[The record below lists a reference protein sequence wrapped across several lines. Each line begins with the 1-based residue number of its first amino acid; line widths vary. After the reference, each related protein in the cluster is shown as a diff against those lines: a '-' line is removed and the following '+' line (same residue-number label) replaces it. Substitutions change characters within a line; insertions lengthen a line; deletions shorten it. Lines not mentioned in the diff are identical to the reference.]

1 MTLDLL
7 LHLRPE
13 EAGHEVGDSIDIEG
27 EHPIRIRF
35 RPGNDALYATSAHLV
50 NSIPTVIDAPPGIW
64 PWASPVPLVPRHLRF
79 EATERVDYRGRV
91 VTPLDT
97 EALAA
102 TVAEMRA
109 AAVESI
115 AVCFLFSFMN
125 PVHERQARDVIGQ
138 VWPEVPVSISSE
150 ILPEIREY
158 ERSSTVVIDAYVKPV
173 MGAYFENLEQRLA
186 SGGMECGVTSG
197 PAGGVIGAAH
207 LGEQSGYPNLLA
219 IDVGGTSFEVSLI
232 EGGVPS
238 RTTEGFI
245 EWGIPFKIPLVD
257 VKSIGAGGGS
267 IARIDPG
274 GLIQVGPDS
283 AGSEPGPV
291 CYRKGGSLP
300 TLTDAYVT
308 IGLIDPAYFLG
319 GRVRLDAG
327 AAREAIRDQIAEV
340 AGMTVTEAAL
350 GIVRVAEASMVGAM
364 RIVSTQRGYD
374 PRDYAMIAYGGAG
387 PVSAVE
393 LARELGVGTVL
404 VPRYLR
410 RMKELDL
417 ATLTTL
423 SEELVA
429 EGEAAMNR
437 IGVTAAPIMQF
448 TADVRYSG
456 QNFEVN
462 VSFPSGAVTEA
473 TIERV
478 VDSFHAEHLRLFG
491 HHKEDEAL
499 EFVSLRLAVIATT
512 EKPEFTPPR
521 PQGSSEAKGRRRLFS
536 SSGQI
541 VEAPV
546 FDRIALDVGW
556 ARPGALIIEEPDSTV
571 VVRGTNDSTAIDDLG
586 NIVVIR
592 EGLVALCRSMGY
604 ALSRTAYS
612 PIFSEGFDFSCALFD
627 GIGEMVAQA
636 EFNPVHLGS
645 MPYTVEWTVKEIGLD
660 NLDEGDVILHNDP
673 FRGGTHLTDFT
684 MMAPVFYEGR
694 LVAIPAVRGHQID
707 EGLIVPPVKVY
718 RRGEPVKDIWDLI
731 LANIRVPKIVHGDF
745 RAMFGSLKVAERRV
759 QEYCRKYGPDTYA
772 EATDEIKNYSERRM
786 RAMISRLPDGTYE
799 AADMLDDTGTT
810 LDPVRV
816 QCRLTIDGDTVTTDF
831 SGSDPQVQGPINA
844 TYGVTA
850 SQVYTVLFQVSDPD
864 MPSNHGAFRPIK
876 IVAPPGSV
884 VNAESPAAVFGGN
897 VETSSRIMDVLLA
910 CFAQAV
916 PDRVMGACFGTCQ
929 NFTGGSQHPE
939 LDEYSIIYIYHEGG
953 WGGRASG
960 DGLTAQINPVGNDM
974 NQPVEIFESR
984 FPWLYEE
991 YCINENSG
999 GPGYNRGGLGI
1010 RQRLRSLS
1018 VSSSINLIA
1027 DRVKLPGS
1035 AEFVHA
1041 TEAFGTV
1048 SPSKFAGKVIP
1059 RGTVVENTTTGGG
1072 GYGDPLDREPERVAT
1087 DVVEGYVTAAAAESQ
1102 YGVILRSD
1110 GSVDSEATLATRRK
1124 LRQKAQ

>member
-1 MTLDLL
+1 MTPARPLRIGVDIGGTFTDLVTVDSSTGVL
-7 LHLRPE
+7 AMSKSFTTPADRTDGVLEVLVEGGVALGDVSQFVHGTTTATNAVVERKGGRVGLIST
-13 EAGHEVGDSIDIEG
+13 AGFRDTLEIK
-27 EHPIRIRF
+27 RINRE
-35 RPGNDALYATSAHLV
+35 RHYDLQ
-50 NSIPTVIDAPPGIW
+50 
-64 PWASPVPLVPRHLRF
+64 WASPVPLVPRRLRF

-173 MGAYFENLEQRLA
+173 MGAYFDNLERRLA
-186 SGGMECGVTSG
+186 SGGMECGVTVISSGGGIVPVAEAKATPVRTLQSG

-207 LGEQSGYPNLLA
+207 LGRQSGHPNLLA

-291 CYRKGGSLP
+291 CYDKGGSLP

-404 VPRYLR
+404 VPRFPGAFCAFGGLCADIRFDFVRSYLR
-410 RMKELDL
+410 RMEELDL

-429 EGEAAMNR
+429 EGGSAMER
-437 IGVTAAPIMQF
+437 IGVTAVPIMGF

-462 VSFPSGAVTEA
+462 VSFPPGAVTEA

-478 VDSFHAEHLRLFG
+478 VESFHAEHLRLFG

-521 PQGSSEAKGRRRLFS
+521 PHRSREAKGRRQLFS
-536 SSGQI
+536 SDGQI

-546 FDRIALDVGW
+546 FDRSALDVGW
-556 ARPGALIIEEPDSTV
+556 AHPGVLIIEEPDSTV
-571 VVRGTNDSTAIDDLG
+571 VVRGANDSTAIDDLG
-586 NIVVIR
+586 NIVV
-592 EGLVALCRSMGY
+592 
-604 ALSRTAYS
+604 
-612 PIFSEGFDFSCALFD
+612 
-627 GIGEMVAQA
+627 
-636 EFNPVHLGS
+636 N
-645 MPYTVEWTVKEIGLD
+645 
-660 NLDEGDVILHNDP
+660 
-673 FRGGTHLTDFT
+673 
-684 MMAPVFYEGR
+684 
-694 LVAIPAVRGHQID
+694 
-707 EGLIVPPVKVY
+707 
-718 RRGEPVKDIWDLI
+718 
-731 LANIRVPKIVHGDF
+731 
-745 RAMFGSLKVAERRV
+745 VAE
-759 QEYCRKYGPDTYA
+759 
-772 EATDEIKNYSERRM
+772 
-786 RAMISRLPDGTYE
+786 
-799 AADMLDDTGTT
+799 
-810 LDPVRV
+810 
-816 QCRLTIDGDTVTTDF
+816 
-831 SGSDPQVQGPINA
+831 SG
-844 TYGVTA
+844 
-850 SQVYTVLFQVSDPD
+850 
-864 MPSNHGAFRPIK
+864 
-876 IVAPPGSV
+876 
-884 VNAESPAAVFGGN
+884 
-897 VETSSRIMDVLLA
+897 
-910 CFAQAV
+910 
-916 PDRVMGACFGTCQ
+916 
-929 NFTGGSQHPE
+929 
-939 LDEYSIIYIYHEGG
+939 
-953 WGGRASG
+953 
-960 DGLTAQINPVGNDM
+960 
-974 NQPVEIFESR
+974 
-984 FPWLYEE
+984 
-991 YCINENSG
+991 
-999 GPGYNRGGLGI
+999 
-1010 RQRLRSLS
+1010 
-1018 VSSSINLIA
+1018 
-1027 DRVKLPGS
+1027 
-1035 AEFVHA
+1035 
-1041 TEAFGTV
+1041 
-1048 SPSKFAGKVIP
+1048 
-1059 RGTVVENTTTGGG
+1059 
-1072 GYGDPLDREPERVAT
+1072 
-1087 DVVEGYVTAAAAESQ
+1087 
-1102 YGVILRSD
+1102 
-1110 GSVDSEATLATRRK
+1110 
-1124 LRQKAQ
+1124 

>member
-1 MTLDLL
+1 MIQARPLRIGVDIGGTFTDLVTFDSTTGELSMSKSFTTPADRTDGVLEVLVEGGVALAHVSQFVHGTTTATNAVVERKGGRVGLISTEGFRDTLEIMRINRERHYDLQ
-7 LHLRPE
+7 
-13 EAGHEVGDSIDIEG
+13 
-27 EHPIRIRF
+27 
-35 RPGNDALYATSAHLV
+35 
-50 NSIPTVIDAPPGIW
+50 
-64 PWASPVPLVPRHLRF
+64 WASPVPLVPRHLRF
-79 EATERVDYRGRV
+79 EATERVDYRGRI

-115 AVCFLFSFMN
+115 AVCLLFSFMN
-125 PVHERQARDVIGQ
+125 PVHERQALDVIRQ

-186 SGGMECGVTSG
+186 SGGLECGVTVISSGGGIVPVAEAKATPVRTLQSG
-197 PAGGVIGAAH
+197 PAGGVIGAAY
-207 LGEQSGYPNLLA
+207 LGEQSGYRNLLA

-340 AGMTVTEAAL
+340 VGMTVTEAAL

-404 VPRYLR
+404 VPRFPGAFCAFGGLCADIRFDFVRSYLR
-410 RMKELDL
+410 RMEELDL

-429 EGEAAMNR
+429 EGGSAMER
-437 IGVTAAPIMQF
+437 IGVTSVPIMQF

-462 VSFPSGAVTEA
+462 VSFPPGPVTEA
-473 TIERV
+473 TIDQV

-571 VVRGTNDSTAIDDLG
+571 VVRGTNDSTAIDNLG
-586 NIVVIR
+586 NIVVR
-592 EGLVALCRSMGY
+592 
-604 ALSRTAYS
+604 
-612 PIFSEGFDFSCALFD
+612 
-627 GIGEMVAQA
+627 
-636 EFNPVHLGS
+636 
-645 MPYTVEWTVKEIGLD
+645 
-660 NLDEGDVILHNDP
+660 
-673 FRGGTHLTDFT
+673 
-684 MMAPVFYEGR
+684 
-694 LVAIPAVRGHQID
+694 
-707 EGLIVPPVKVY
+707 
-718 RRGEPVKDIWDLI
+718 
-731 LANIRVPKIVHGDF
+731 
-745 RAMFGSLKVAERRV
+745 VAE
-759 QEYCRKYGPDTYA
+759 
-772 EATDEIKNYSERRM
+772 
-786 RAMISRLPDGTYE
+786 
-799 AADMLDDTGTT
+799 
-810 LDPVRV
+810 
-816 QCRLTIDGDTVTTDF
+816 
-831 SGSDPQVQGPINA
+831 SG
-844 TYGVTA
+844 
-850 SQVYTVLFQVSDPD
+850 
-864 MPSNHGAFRPIK
+864 
-876 IVAPPGSV
+876 
-884 VNAESPAAVFGGN
+884 
-897 VETSSRIMDVLLA
+897 
-910 CFAQAV
+910 
-916 PDRVMGACFGTCQ
+916 
-929 NFTGGSQHPE
+929 
-939 LDEYSIIYIYHEGG
+939 
-953 WGGRASG
+953 
-960 DGLTAQINPVGNDM
+960 
-974 NQPVEIFESR
+974 
-984 FPWLYEE
+984 
-991 YCINENSG
+991 
-999 GPGYNRGGLGI
+999 
-1010 RQRLRSLS
+1010 
-1018 VSSSINLIA
+1018 
-1027 DRVKLPGS
+1027 
-1035 AEFVHA
+1035 
-1041 TEAFGTV
+1041 
-1048 SPSKFAGKVIP
+1048 
-1059 RGTVVENTTTGGG
+1059 
-1072 GYGDPLDREPERVAT
+1072 
-1087 DVVEGYVTAAAAESQ
+1087 
-1102 YGVILRSD
+1102 
-1110 GSVDSEATLATRRK
+1110 
-1124 LRQKAQ
+1124 

>member
-1 MTLDLL
+1 MTPPRPLRIGVDIGGTFTDLVTVDSTTGEL
-7 LHLRPE
+7 SMSKSFTTPADRTDGVLEVLAEGGVALGDVSQFVHGTTTATNAVVERKGGRVGLIST
-13 EAGHEVGDSIDIEG
+13 AGFRDTLEIK
-27 EHPIRIRF
+27 RINRE
-35 RPGNDALYATSAHLV
+35 RHYDLQ
-50 NSIPTVIDAPPGIW
+50 
-64 PWASPVPLVPRHLRF
+64 WASPVPLVPRRLRF

-173 MGAYFENLEQRLA
+173 MGAYFDNLERRLA
-186 SGGMECGVTSG
+186 SGGMECGVTVISSGGGIVPVAEAKATPVRTLQSG

-340 AGMTVTEAAL
+340 VGMTVTEAAL

-404 VPRYLR
+404 VPRFPGAFCAFGGLCADIRFDFVRSYLR
-410 RMKELDL
+410 RMEELDL

-429 EGEAAMNR
+429 EGESAMER
-437 IGVTAAPIMQF
+437 IGVTSVPIMQF

-462 VSFPSGAVTEA
+462 VSFPPGPVTEA
-473 TIERV
+473 TIDQV

-571 VVRGTNDSTAIDDLG
+571 VVRGTNDSTAIDNLG
-586 NIVVIR
+586 NIVVR
-592 EGLVALCRSMGY
+592 
-604 ALSRTAYS
+604 
-612 PIFSEGFDFSCALFD
+612 
-627 GIGEMVAQA
+627 
-636 EFNPVHLGS
+636 
-645 MPYTVEWTVKEIGLD
+645 
-660 NLDEGDVILHNDP
+660 
-673 FRGGTHLTDFT
+673 
-684 MMAPVFYEGR
+684 
-694 LVAIPAVRGHQID
+694 
-707 EGLIVPPVKVY
+707 
-718 RRGEPVKDIWDLI
+718 
-731 LANIRVPKIVHGDF
+731 
-745 RAMFGSLKVAERRV
+745 VAE
-759 QEYCRKYGPDTYA
+759 
-772 EATDEIKNYSERRM
+772 
-786 RAMISRLPDGTYE
+786 
-799 AADMLDDTGTT
+799 
-810 LDPVRV
+810 
-816 QCRLTIDGDTVTTDF
+816 
-831 SGSDPQVQGPINA
+831 SG
-844 TYGVTA
+844 
-850 SQVYTVLFQVSDPD
+850 
-864 MPSNHGAFRPIK
+864 
-876 IVAPPGSV
+876 
-884 VNAESPAAVFGGN
+884 
-897 VETSSRIMDVLLA
+897 
-910 CFAQAV
+910 
-916 PDRVMGACFGTCQ
+916 
-929 NFTGGSQHPE
+929 
-939 LDEYSIIYIYHEGG
+939 
-953 WGGRASG
+953 
-960 DGLTAQINPVGNDM
+960 
-974 NQPVEIFESR
+974 
-984 FPWLYEE
+984 
-991 YCINENSG
+991 
-999 GPGYNRGGLGI
+999 
-1010 RQRLRSLS
+1010 
-1018 VSSSINLIA
+1018 
-1027 DRVKLPGS
+1027 
-1035 AEFVHA
+1035 
-1041 TEAFGTV
+1041 
-1048 SPSKFAGKVIP
+1048 
-1059 RGTVVENTTTGGG
+1059 
-1072 GYGDPLDREPERVAT
+1072 
-1087 DVVEGYVTAAAAESQ
+1087 
-1102 YGVILRSD
+1102 
-1110 GSVDSEATLATRRK
+1110 
-1124 LRQKAQ
+1124 

>member
-1 MTLDLL
+1 MTPPRPLRIGVDIGGTFTDLVTVDSRTGEL
-7 LHLRPE
+7 SMSKSFTTPADRTDGVLEVLAEGGVALGDVSQFVHGTTTATNAVVERKGGRVGLIST
-13 EAGHEVGDSIDIEG
+13 AGFRDTLEIK
-27 EHPIRIRF
+27 RINRE
-35 RPGNDALYATSAHLV
+35 RHYDLQ
-50 NSIPTVIDAPPGIW
+50 
-64 PWASPVPLVPRHLRF
+64 WASPVPLVPRRLRF

-173 MGAYFENLEQRLA
+173 MGAYFDNLERRLA
-186 SGGMECGVTSG
+186 SGGMECGVTVISSGGGIVPVAEAKATPVRTLQSG

-207 LGEQSGYPNLLA
+207 LGRQSGHPNLLA

-291 CYRKGGSLP
+291 CYDKGGSLP

-404 VPRYLR
+404 VPRFPGAFCAFGGLCADIRFDFVRSYLR
-410 RMKELDL
+410 RMEELDL

-429 EGEAAMNR
+429 EGGSAMER
-437 IGVTAAPIMQF
+437 IGVTSVPIMQF

-462 VSFPSGAVTEA
+462 VSFPPGPVTEA
-473 TIERV
+473 TIDQV

-571 VVRGTNDSTAIDDLG
+571 VVRGANDSTAIDDLG
-586 NIVVIR
+586 NIVV
-592 EGLVALCRSMGY
+592 
-604 ALSRTAYS
+604 
-612 PIFSEGFDFSCALFD
+612 
-627 GIGEMVAQA
+627 
-636 EFNPVHLGS
+636 N
-645 MPYTVEWTVKEIGLD
+645 
-660 NLDEGDVILHNDP
+660 
-673 FRGGTHLTDFT
+673 
-684 MMAPVFYEGR
+684 
-694 LVAIPAVRGHQID
+694 
-707 EGLIVPPVKVY
+707 
-718 RRGEPVKDIWDLI
+718 
-731 LANIRVPKIVHGDF
+731 
-745 RAMFGSLKVAERRV
+745 VAE
-759 QEYCRKYGPDTYA
+759 
-772 EATDEIKNYSERRM
+772 
-786 RAMISRLPDGTYE
+786 
-799 AADMLDDTGTT
+799 
-810 LDPVRV
+810 
-816 QCRLTIDGDTVTTDF
+816 
-831 SGSDPQVQGPINA
+831 SG
-844 TYGVTA
+844 
-850 SQVYTVLFQVSDPD
+850 
-864 MPSNHGAFRPIK
+864 
-876 IVAPPGSV
+876 
-884 VNAESPAAVFGGN
+884 
-897 VETSSRIMDVLLA
+897 
-910 CFAQAV
+910 
-916 PDRVMGACFGTCQ
+916 
-929 NFTGGSQHPE
+929 
-939 LDEYSIIYIYHEGG
+939 
-953 WGGRASG
+953 
-960 DGLTAQINPVGNDM
+960 
-974 NQPVEIFESR
+974 
-984 FPWLYEE
+984 
-991 YCINENSG
+991 
-999 GPGYNRGGLGI
+999 
-1010 RQRLRSLS
+1010 
-1018 VSSSINLIA
+1018 
-1027 DRVKLPGS
+1027 
-1035 AEFVHA
+1035 
-1041 TEAFGTV
+1041 
-1048 SPSKFAGKVIP
+1048 
-1059 RGTVVENTTTGGG
+1059 
-1072 GYGDPLDREPERVAT
+1072 
-1087 DVVEGYVTAAAAESQ
+1087 
-1102 YGVILRSD
+1102 
-1110 GSVDSEATLATRRK
+1110 
-1124 LRQKAQ
+1124 

>member
-1 MTLDLL
+1 MTPARPLRIGVDIGGTFTDLVTVDSTTGALSMSKSFTTPADRTDGVLDVLVEGGVAL
-7 LHLRPE
+7 GDVSQFVHGTTTATNAVVERKGCRVGLIST
-13 EAGHEVGDSIDIEG
+13 AGFRDTLEIM
-27 EHPIRIRF
+27 RINRE
-35 RPGNDALYATSAHLV
+35 RHYDLQ
-50 NSIPTVIDAPPGIW
+50 
-64 PWASPVPLVPRHLRF
+64 WASPVPLVPRRLRF

-186 SGGMECGVTSG
+186 AGGMECGVTVISSGGGIVPVAEAKATPVRTLQSG

-207 LGEQSGYPNLLA
+207 LGRQSGYPNLLA

-232 EGGVPS
+232 EGGIPS

-267 IARIDPG
+267 IARVDPG

-291 CYRKGGSLP
+291 CYSKGGSLP

-327 AAREAIRDQIAEV
+327 AAREVIRDQIADPL
-340 AGMTVTEAAL
+340 GMTVTEAAL

-393 LARELGVGTVL
+393 LARELSVGTVL
-404 VPRYLR
+404 VPRFPGAFCAFGGLCADIRFDFVRSYLR
-410 RMKELDL
+410 RMEELDL

-541 VEAPV
+541 IEAPV
-546 FDRIALDVGW
+546 FDRSALDVGW
-556 ARPGALIIEEPDSTV
+556 AQPGALIIEEPDSTV

-586 NIVVIR
+586 NIVV
-592 EGLVALCRSMGY
+592 S
-604 ALSRTAYS
+604 
-612 PIFSEGFDFSCALFD
+612 
-627 GIGEMVAQA
+627 
-636 EFNPVHLGS
+636 
-645 MPYTVEWTVKEIGLD
+645 
-660 NLDEGDVILHNDP
+660 
-673 FRGGTHLTDFT
+673 
-684 MMAPVFYEGR
+684 
-694 LVAIPAVRGHQID
+694 
-707 EGLIVPPVKVY
+707 
-718 RRGEPVKDIWDLI
+718 
-731 LANIRVPKIVHGDF
+731 
-745 RAMFGSLKVAERRV
+745 VAE
-759 QEYCRKYGPDTYA
+759 
-772 EATDEIKNYSERRM
+772 
-786 RAMISRLPDGTYE
+786 
-799 AADMLDDTGTT
+799 
-810 LDPVRV
+810 
-816 QCRLTIDGDTVTTDF
+816 
-831 SGSDPQVQGPINA
+831 SG
-844 TYGVTA
+844 
-850 SQVYTVLFQVSDPD
+850 
-864 MPSNHGAFRPIK
+864 
-876 IVAPPGSV
+876 
-884 VNAESPAAVFGGN
+884 
-897 VETSSRIMDVLLA
+897 
-910 CFAQAV
+910 
-916 PDRVMGACFGTCQ
+916 
-929 NFTGGSQHPE
+929 
-939 LDEYSIIYIYHEGG
+939 
-953 WGGRASG
+953 
-960 DGLTAQINPVGNDM
+960 
-974 NQPVEIFESR
+974 
-984 FPWLYEE
+984 
-991 YCINENSG
+991 
-999 GPGYNRGGLGI
+999 
-1010 RQRLRSLS
+1010 
-1018 VSSSINLIA
+1018 
-1027 DRVKLPGS
+1027 
-1035 AEFVHA
+1035 
-1041 TEAFGTV
+1041 
-1048 SPSKFAGKVIP
+1048 
-1059 RGTVVENTTTGGG
+1059 
-1072 GYGDPLDREPERVAT
+1072 
-1087 DVVEGYVTAAAAESQ
+1087 
-1102 YGVILRSD
+1102 
-1110 GSVDSEATLATRRK
+1110 
-1124 LRQKAQ
+1124 

>member
-1 MTLDLL
+1 MTPPRLLRIGVDIGGTFTDL
-7 LHLRPE
+7 
-13 EAGHEVGDSIDIEG
+13 V
-27 EHPIRIRF
+27 
-35 RPGNDALYATSAHLV
+35 TV
-50 NSIPTVIDAPPGIW
+50 NSTTGELSMSKSFTTPADRTDGVLEVLAEGGVALGDVSQFVHGTTTATNAVVERKGGQVGLISTAGFRDTLEIKRINRERHYDLQ
-64 PWASPVPLVPRHLRF
+64 WASPVPLVPRRLRF

-91 VTPLDT
+91 VTPLDI

-173 MGAYFENLEQRLA
+173 MGAYFDNLERRLA
-186 SGGMECGVTSG
+186 SGGMECGVTVISSGGGIVPVAEAKATPVRTLQSG

-340 AGMTVTEAAL
+340 VGMTVTEAAL

-393 LARELGVGTVL
+393 LARELGVSTVL
-404 VPRYLR
+404 VPRFPGAFCAFGGLCADIRFDFVRSYLR
-410 RMKELDL
+410 RMEELDL

-429 EGEAAMNR
+429 EGESAMER
-437 IGVTAAPIMQF
+437 IGVTSVPIMQF

-462 VSFPSGAVTEA
+462 VSFPPGPVTEA
-473 TIERV
+473 TIDQV

-556 ARPGALIIEEPDSTV
+556 TRPGALIIEEPDSTV
-571 VVRGTNDSTAIDDLG
+571 VVRGTNDSTAIDNLG
-586 NIVVIR
+586 NIVVR
-592 EGLVALCRSMGY
+592 
-604 ALSRTAYS
+604 
-612 PIFSEGFDFSCALFD
+612 
-627 GIGEMVAQA
+627 
-636 EFNPVHLGS
+636 
-645 MPYTVEWTVKEIGLD
+645 
-660 NLDEGDVILHNDP
+660 
-673 FRGGTHLTDFT
+673 
-684 MMAPVFYEGR
+684 
-694 LVAIPAVRGHQID
+694 
-707 EGLIVPPVKVY
+707 
-718 RRGEPVKDIWDLI
+718 
-731 LANIRVPKIVHGDF
+731 
-745 RAMFGSLKVAERRV
+745 VAE
-759 QEYCRKYGPDTYA
+759 
-772 EATDEIKNYSERRM
+772 
-786 RAMISRLPDGTYE
+786 
-799 AADMLDDTGTT
+799 
-810 LDPVRV
+810 
-816 QCRLTIDGDTVTTDF
+816 
-831 SGSDPQVQGPINA
+831 SG
-844 TYGVTA
+844 
-850 SQVYTVLFQVSDPD
+850 
-864 MPSNHGAFRPIK
+864 
-876 IVAPPGSV
+876 
-884 VNAESPAAVFGGN
+884 
-897 VETSSRIMDVLLA
+897 
-910 CFAQAV
+910 
-916 PDRVMGACFGTCQ
+916 
-929 NFTGGSQHPE
+929 
-939 LDEYSIIYIYHEGG
+939 
-953 WGGRASG
+953 
-960 DGLTAQINPVGNDM
+960 
-974 NQPVEIFESR
+974 
-984 FPWLYEE
+984 
-991 YCINENSG
+991 
-999 GPGYNRGGLGI
+999 
-1010 RQRLRSLS
+1010 
-1018 VSSSINLIA
+1018 
-1027 DRVKLPGS
+1027 
-1035 AEFVHA
+1035 
-1041 TEAFGTV
+1041 
-1048 SPSKFAGKVIP
+1048 
-1059 RGTVVENTTTGGG
+1059 
-1072 GYGDPLDREPERVAT
+1072 
-1087 DVVEGYVTAAAAESQ
+1087 
-1102 YGVILRSD
+1102 
-1110 GSVDSEATLATRRK
+1110 
-1124 LRQKAQ
+1124 

>member
-1 MTLDLL
+1 MTPARPLRIGVDIGGTFTDLVTVDSSTGVL
-7 LHLRPE
+7 AMSKSFTTPADRTDGVLEVLVEGGVALGDVSQFVHGTTTATNAVVERKGGRVGLIST
-13 EAGHEVGDSIDIEG
+13 AGFRDTLEIK
-27 EHPIRIRF
+27 RINRE
-35 RPGNDALYATSAHLV
+35 RHYDLQ
-50 NSIPTVIDAPPGIW
+50 
-64 PWASPVPLVPRHLRF
+64 WASPVPLVPRRLRF

-109 AAVESI
+109 AAVESV

-173 MGAYFENLEQRLA
+173 MGAYFDNLERRLA
-186 SGGMECGVTSG
+186 SGGMECGVTVISSGGGIVPVAEAKATPVRTLQSG

-207 LGEQSGYPNLLA
+207 LGRQSGHPNLLA

-291 CYRKGGSLP
+291 CYDKGGSLP

-404 VPRYLR
+404 VPRFPGAFCAFGGLCADIRFDFVRSYLR
-410 RMKELDL
+410 RMEELDL

-429 EGEAAMNR
+429 EGGSAMER
-437 IGVTAAPIMQF
+437 IGVTAVPIMQF

-462 VSFPSGAVTEA
+462 VSFPPGAVTEA

-521 PQGSSEAKGRRRLFS
+521 PHRSREAKGRRQLFS
-536 SSGQI
+536 SDGQI

-546 FDRIALDVGW
+546 FDRSALDAGW
-556 ARPGALIIEEPDSTV
+556 AHPGALIIEEPDSTV
-571 VVRGTNDSTAIDDLG
+571 VVRGANDSTAIDDLG
-586 NIVVIR
+586 NIVV
-592 EGLVALCRSMGY
+592 
-604 ALSRTAYS
+604 
-612 PIFSEGFDFSCALFD
+612 
-627 GIGEMVAQA
+627 
-636 EFNPVHLGS
+636 N
-645 MPYTVEWTVKEIGLD
+645 
-660 NLDEGDVILHNDP
+660 
-673 FRGGTHLTDFT
+673 
-684 MMAPVFYEGR
+684 
-694 LVAIPAVRGHQID
+694 
-707 EGLIVPPVKVY
+707 
-718 RRGEPVKDIWDLI
+718 
-731 LANIRVPKIVHGDF
+731 
-745 RAMFGSLKVAERRV
+745 VAE
-759 QEYCRKYGPDTYA
+759 
-772 EATDEIKNYSERRM
+772 
-786 RAMISRLPDGTYE
+786 
-799 AADMLDDTGTT
+799 
-810 LDPVRV
+810 
-816 QCRLTIDGDTVTTDF
+816 
-831 SGSDPQVQGPINA
+831 SG
-844 TYGVTA
+844 
-850 SQVYTVLFQVSDPD
+850 
-864 MPSNHGAFRPIK
+864 
-876 IVAPPGSV
+876 
-884 VNAESPAAVFGGN
+884 
-897 VETSSRIMDVLLA
+897 
-910 CFAQAV
+910 
-916 PDRVMGACFGTCQ
+916 
-929 NFTGGSQHPE
+929 
-939 LDEYSIIYIYHEGG
+939 
-953 WGGRASG
+953 
-960 DGLTAQINPVGNDM
+960 
-974 NQPVEIFESR
+974 
-984 FPWLYEE
+984 
-991 YCINENSG
+991 
-999 GPGYNRGGLGI
+999 
-1010 RQRLRSLS
+1010 
-1018 VSSSINLIA
+1018 
-1027 DRVKLPGS
+1027 
-1035 AEFVHA
+1035 
-1041 TEAFGTV
+1041 
-1048 SPSKFAGKVIP
+1048 
-1059 RGTVVENTTTGGG
+1059 
-1072 GYGDPLDREPERVAT
+1072 
-1087 DVVEGYVTAAAAESQ
+1087 
-1102 YGVILRSD
+1102 
-1110 GSVDSEATLATRRK
+1110 
-1124 LRQKAQ
+1124 

>member
-1 MTLDLL
+1 MTPARPLRIGVDIGGTFTDLVTVDSTTGALSMSKSFTTPADRTDGVLDVLVEGGVAL
-7 LHLRPE
+7 GDVSQFVHGTTTATNAVVERKGCRVGLIST
-13 EAGHEVGDSIDIEG
+13 AGFRDTLEIM
-27 EHPIRIRF
+27 RINRE
-35 RPGNDALYATSAHLV
+35 RHYDLQ
-50 NSIPTVIDAPPGIW
+50 
-64 PWASPVPLVPRHLRF
+64 WASPVPLVPRRLRF

-186 SGGMECGVTSG
+186 AGGMECGVTVISSGGGIVPVAEAKATPVRTLQSG

-207 LGEQSGYPNLLA
+207 LGRQSGYPNLLA

-232 EGGVPS
+232 EGGIPS

-267 IARIDPG
+267 IARVDPG

-291 CYRKGGSLP
+291 CYSKGGSLP

-327 AAREAIRDQIAEV
+327 AAREVVRDQIADPL
-340 AGMTVTEAAL
+340 GMTVTEAAL

-393 LARELGVGTVL
+393 LARELSVGTVL
-404 VPRYLR
+404 VPRFPGAFCAFGGLCADIRFDFVRSYLR
-410 RMKELDL
+410 RMEELDL

-541 VEAPV
+541 IEAPV
-546 FDRIALDVGW
+546 FDRSALDVGW
-556 ARPGALIIEEPDSTV
+556 AQPGALIIEEPDSTV

-586 NIVVIR
+586 NIVV
-592 EGLVALCRSMGY
+592 S
-604 ALSRTAYS
+604 
-612 PIFSEGFDFSCALFD
+612 
-627 GIGEMVAQA
+627 
-636 EFNPVHLGS
+636 
-645 MPYTVEWTVKEIGLD
+645 
-660 NLDEGDVILHNDP
+660 
-673 FRGGTHLTDFT
+673 
-684 MMAPVFYEGR
+684 
-694 LVAIPAVRGHQID
+694 
-707 EGLIVPPVKVY
+707 
-718 RRGEPVKDIWDLI
+718 
-731 LANIRVPKIVHGDF
+731 
-745 RAMFGSLKVAERRV
+745 VAE
-759 QEYCRKYGPDTYA
+759 
-772 EATDEIKNYSERRM
+772 
-786 RAMISRLPDGTYE
+786 
-799 AADMLDDTGTT
+799 
-810 LDPVRV
+810 
-816 QCRLTIDGDTVTTDF
+816 
-831 SGSDPQVQGPINA
+831 SG
-844 TYGVTA
+844 
-850 SQVYTVLFQVSDPD
+850 
-864 MPSNHGAFRPIK
+864 
-876 IVAPPGSV
+876 
-884 VNAESPAAVFGGN
+884 
-897 VETSSRIMDVLLA
+897 
-910 CFAQAV
+910 
-916 PDRVMGACFGTCQ
+916 
-929 NFTGGSQHPE
+929 
-939 LDEYSIIYIYHEGG
+939 
-953 WGGRASG
+953 
-960 DGLTAQINPVGNDM
+960 
-974 NQPVEIFESR
+974 
-984 FPWLYEE
+984 
-991 YCINENSG
+991 
-999 GPGYNRGGLGI
+999 
-1010 RQRLRSLS
+1010 
-1018 VSSSINLIA
+1018 
-1027 DRVKLPGS
+1027 
-1035 AEFVHA
+1035 
-1041 TEAFGTV
+1041 
-1048 SPSKFAGKVIP
+1048 
-1059 RGTVVENTTTGGG
+1059 
-1072 GYGDPLDREPERVAT
+1072 
-1087 DVVEGYVTAAAAESQ
+1087 
-1102 YGVILRSD
+1102 
-1110 GSVDSEATLATRRK
+1110 
-1124 LRQKAQ
+1124 